1 LAERPIAFD
10 CKSNGE
16 THRRFKSYRYHIL
29 KFRAPEKS
37 LGFNLKKIYGI
48 SDARASDIALKIGV
62 RLDCIVSSISS
73 IKLTSLYELLGRY
86 NNLNNSLAIHK
97 NLSRYIRGNVKRLVK
112 INSYRGRRHK
122 FRLPCRGQ
130 RTRSNAR
137 GARSSYI

>member
-1 LAERPIAFD
+1 M
-10 CKSNGE
+10 
-16 THRRFKSYRYHIL
+16 
-29 KFRAPEKS
+29 
-37 LGFNLKKIYGI
+37 KKIYGI